1 MTFRVERKEKA
12 MNNVRLIRSL
22 GLAAALAS
30 PVFAHAV
37 EFKTVLADKSAINF
51 TFKQMNVGMDG
62 HFKKFS
68 TQLAFDPANAAN
80 AKVSLDVDLA
90 SIDTGTA
97 DGNTEVAG
105 KPWFNTQAFPTAK
118 FVSTSVKPLG
128 GNRFEVAGQLTIK
141 GKTQNVVVPASFTF
155 QGNLGAFDGLLT
167 IRRGDFSI
175 DGRGHVYGYERFT
188 SFHY

>member
-1 MTFRVERKEKA
+1 
-12 MNNVRLIRSL
+12 MNKVRLIGSL
-22 GLAAALAS
+22 GLAAALVL
-30 PVFAHAV
+30 PTFAQAV

-68 TQLAFDPANAAN
+68 TQLSFDPANAAN

-118 FVSTSVKPLG
+118 FVSSSVKPLG
-128 GNRFEVAGQLTIK
+128 GNRYEVAGQLTIK
-141 GKTQNVVVPASFTF
+141 GKTQPVVAPTTVTI
-155 QGNLGAFDGLLT
+155 QGDQATFDGSFV
-167 IRRGDFSI
+167 IKRADFAIGEGDWADFSVVANEI
-175 DGRGHVYGYERFT
+175 QVKFKVLASDGK
-188 SFHY
+188 

>member
-1 MTFRVERKEKA
+1 

-37 EFKTVLADKSAINF
+37 EFKTVLADKSAINV

-105 KPWFNTQAFPTAK
+105 KPWFNTKAFPTAQ
-118 FVSTSVKPLG
+118 FVSTGVKAVG
-128 GNRFEVAGQLTIK
+128 GNRYDVTGKLTIK
-141 GKTQNVVVPASFTF
+141 GKTQDIVVPATFTP
-155 QGNLGAFDGLLT
+155 QGNSGVFDGSFT
-167 IRRGDFSI
+167 IRRGDFAIGEGAWAKFDIVANDIQIKFRITAAS
-175 DGRGHVYGYERFT
+175 GK
-188 SFHY
+188 

>member
-1 MTFRVERKEKA
+1 

-22 GLAAALAS
+22 GLVAALGLPA
-30 PVFAHAV
+30 FAQAV

-68 TQLAFDPANAAN
+68 SQLSFDPANAAN

-118 FVSTSVKPLG
+118 FVSTSVKALG
-128 GNRFEVAGQLTIK
+128 GNRYEVAGQLTIK
-141 GKTQNVVVPASFTF
+141 GKTQPVVAPTTVTV
-155 QGNLGAFDGLLT
+155 QGDQATFDGSFV
-167 IRRGDFSI
+167 IKRADFSI
-175 DGRGHVYGYERFT
+175 GEGDWADFSVVANEIQVKFKVLASGGK
-188 SFHY
+188 